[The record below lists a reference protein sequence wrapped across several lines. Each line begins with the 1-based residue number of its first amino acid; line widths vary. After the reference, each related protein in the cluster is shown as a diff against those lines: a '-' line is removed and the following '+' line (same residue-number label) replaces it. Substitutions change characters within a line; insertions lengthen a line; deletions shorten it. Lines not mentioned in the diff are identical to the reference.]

1 MIILFQQKIMI
12 SLNLQRLTS
21 LLAKIAIPFLILLI
35 SSCSKNEVINV
46 EYKINE
52 YHDNGFYATFSV
64 NNNSNI
70 NLDSPWSLHWNQQ
83 SSIIDESSIKDNV
96 KYEYVAGQS
105 YNILSFGKDF
115 NLKSNESTSIDF
127 NQFGT
132 VRRISDLPVG
142 GFIVSNNE
150 IIDVEFNYNWKNA
163 VGIEQLDAPSSKDRY
178 ELYAPGNVIDKSEL
192 EIIIPTPSEI
202 TLLDGESS
210 LKSEYRFFVAESLNL
225 DIDTV
230 NSLFS
235 ENFNIDLNNSSN
247 YDISVQYTDNLL
259 EESYKLLIDENKII
273 IEASDKAGALY
284 GLQSLKQLMLA
295 SSLENK
301 KLKHIS
307 ISDSPRFSY
316 RGMLLDISR
325 NFYGPDKIK
334 QILDYLSF
342 FKINHLD
349 FRLTDDEG
357 WRLEIPGLMELTDV
371 GSKRAYTE
379 DEFESL
385 IPMYGSGANTNSTG
399 SGYLSKNDFI
409 DILQYAD
416 NRNIKIIPQISY
428 PSHMRSAIISM
439 DVRYQKYM
447 ELDNK
452 EEAEKYL
459 LSDPD
464 DESEYNSAQAFDD
477 NIACICRESFF
488 TFYEKVIDEIHLMYQ
503 EAGLEMDK
511 FGVGAD
517 ELPFGAWQKS
527 PICDKF
533 MEENSIAGDY
543 NALYEMM
550 QTRVYNKISSYNA
563 TMTGWDDILL
573 ELTERNQSE
582 TQIKDFFKGDDIL
595 LFVWKNDWGQGRQ
608 DMIYK
613 YANLGYKTV
622 MSNSSAFYFDMVDDK
637 DLDNVGLSWS
647 GYADYKDMWTVD
659 VFDIFNDSYGV
670 KKNNISKEY
679 IESSE
684 KLKSTNRDNIIGIQS
699 QIWSETIRNENILDY
714 MFMPNII
721 VFSQKAWSKDSK
733 WMSIQDQTEREI
745 TLNYEWN
752 KFTNSIGQRV
762 LPIVENIYG
771 GLTYDLPKPGGI
783 IKNDSLYA
791 NTAFPGLNIKYTLD
805 GSLPNIESMNYNNPV
820 EIDQD
825 DVIYLRLFDNK
836 GRGGYPIQVD
846 K

>member
-1 MIILFQQKIMI
+1 MFHRFFLLTASLFV
-12 SLNLQRLTS
+12 L
-21 LLAKIAIPFLILLI
+21 
-35 SSCSKNEVINV
+35 SCSTQSKEIEVVYEIKKMNDWNFDV
-46 EYKINE
+46 SLSMLNSTNF
-52 YHDNGFYATFSV
+52 DFDSV
-64 NNNSNI
+64 
-70 NLDSPWSLHWNQQ
+70 WSLHWNQQ
-83 SSIIDESSIKDNV
+83 SSIVNNESIPENI

-105 YNILSFGKDF
+105 YNILTFGKNYD
-115 NLKSNESTSIDF
+115 LKSNDSISIDF
-127 NQFGT
+127 NQSGI
-132 VRRISDLPVG
+132 VKRISDLPVG

-150 IIDVEFNYNWKNA
+150 IIDVKFTYNWKNA
-163 VGIEQLDAPSSKDRY
+163 DGIEKLDAPTSEDRY
-178 ELYAPGNVIDKSEL
+178 DLYAPGNVLDKSEL

-202 TLLDGESS
+202 TILDGESS
-210 LKSEYRFFVAESLNL
+210 LKSEYKVFVDESLNL
-225 DIDTV
+225 DINTV
-230 NSLFS
+230 KSLFT
-235 ENFNIDLNNSSN
+235 ENFNVDIKNSTDH
-247 YDISVQYTDNLL
+247 DISVQYIDNLL
-259 EESYKLLIDENKII
+259 EESYKLSIDENKIS
-273 IEASDKAGALY
+273 IEASDRAGALY
-284 GLQSLKQLMLA
+284 GLQSLKQLFLA

-301 KLKHIS
+301 MLKHMN

-357 WRLEIPGLMELTDV
+357 WRLEIPGLEELTEV
-371 GSKRAYTE
+371 GSKRAYTK

-385 IPMYGSGANTNSTG
+385 IPMYGSGPDINSTG
-399 SGYLSKNDFI
+399 SGYLSRVDFI
-409 DILQYAD
+409 EILQYAD
-416 NRNIKIIPQISY
+416 YRNIKVIPQISY

-447 ELDNK
+447 ELGNQ

-464 DESEYNSAQAFDD
+464 DESEYYSAQGFDD
-477 NIACICRESFF
+477 NIACICRESAF
-488 TFYEKVIDEIHLMYQ
+488 TFYEKVIDEIYLMYQ
-503 EAGLEMDK
+503 EAGVELNK
-511 FGVGAD
+511 FGIAAD
-517 ELPFGAWQKS
+517 ELPYGAWQKS
-527 PICDKF
+527 PICDQY
-533 MEENSIAGDY
+533 MEENSITGDY
-543 NALYEMM
+543 NALYEIM
-550 QTRVYNKISSYNA
+550 QRRVYDKLSTYNA

-573 ELTERNQSE
+573 KLTEKNQSE
-582 TQIKDFFKGDDIL
+582 TQIKDFFKGDDVL

-670 KKNNISKEY
+670 EKNNISKEY

-684 KLKSTNRDNIIGIQS
+684 KLNPSNRDNIIGIQS
-699 QIWSETIRNENILDY
+699 QIWSETIRNEDILDY

-721 VFSQKAWSKDSK
+721 VFSQKAWSQDPE
-733 WMSIQDQTEREI
+733 WMKISDKTKREF
-745 TLNYEWN
+745 TLEFEWN
-752 KFTNSIGQRV
+752 KFTNTIGQRV
-762 LPIVENIYG
+762 LPIIDNIYG
-771 GLTYDLPKPGGI
+771 GLSYDLPKPGGI

-791 NTAFPGLNIKYTLD
+791 NSVFPGLNIKYTLD
-805 GSLPNIESMNYNNPV
+805 GSLPDIESINYNNPV
-820 EIDQD
+820 KLNKD
-825 DVIYLRLFDNK
+825 DVVNLRLFDGT

>member
-1 MIILFQQKIMI
+1 MFHRFLFFIA
-12 SLNLQRLTS
+12 SLFVL
-21 LLAKIAIPFLILLI
+21 
-35 SSCSKNEVINV
+35 SCSTHSKEIEVVYEIKKMNDWNFDV
-46 EYKINE
+46 SLSILNSTNF
-52 YHDNGFYATFSV
+52 DFDSV
-64 NNNSNI
+64 
-70 NLDSPWSLHWNQQ
+70 WSFHWNQQ
-83 SSIIDESSIKDNV
+83 SSIVNNESIPENI

-105 YNILSFGKDF
+105 YNILSFGKNYD
-115 NLKSNESTSIDF
+115 LKSNESISIDF
-127 NQFGT
+127 NQSGI
-132 VRRISDLPVG
+132 VKRISDLPVG

-150 IIDVEFNYNWKNA
+150 IIDVKFTYNWKNA
-163 VGIEQLDAPSSKDRY
+163 DGIEKLDAPTSKDRY
-178 ELYAPGNVIDKSEL
+178 DLYAPGNVLDKSEL

-210 LKSEYRFFVAESLNL
+210 LKSEYKVFVDESLNL
-225 DIDTV
+225 DINTV
-230 NSLFS
+230 KSLFA
-235 ENFNIDLNNSSN
+235 ENFNVDIINSTD
-247 YDISVQYTDNLL
+247 YDISVQYIDNLL
-259 EESYKLLIDENKII
+259 EESYKLSIDENKIL
-273 IEASDKAGALY
+273 IEASDRAGALY
-284 GLQSLKQLMLA
+284 GLQSLKQLFLA
-295 SSLENK
+295 SSLESNM
-301 KLKHIS
+301 LKHMN

-357 WRLEIPGLMELTDV
+357 WRLEIPGLEELTEV
-371 GSKRAYTE
+371 GSKRAYTK

-385 IPMYGSGANTNSTG
+385 IPMYGSGPDVNSTG
-399 SGYLSKNDFI
+399 SGYLSRVDFI
-409 DILQYAD
+409 EILQYAD
-416 NRNIKIIPQISY
+416 HRNIKIIPQISY

-447 ELDNK
+447 ELGNQ

-464 DESEYNSAQAFDD
+464 DESEYYSAQGFDD
-477 NIACICRESFF
+477 NIACICRESAF
-488 TFYEKVIDEIHLMYQ
+488 TFYEKVIDEIYLMYK
-503 EAGLEMDK
+503 EAGIELNK
-511 FGVGAD
+511 FGVAAD
-517 ELPFGAWQKS
+517 ELPYGAWQKS
-527 PICDKF
+527 PICDQF

-543 NALYEMM
+543 NALYEIM
-550 QTRVYNKISSYNA
+550 QRRVYDKLSSYNA

-573 ELTERNQSE
+573 KLTEKNQSE
-582 TQIKDFFKGDDIL
+582 TKIKDFFKGDDIL

-670 KKNNISKEY
+670 EKNNISKEY

-684 KLKSTNRDNIIGIQS
+684 KLNPSNRDNIIGIQS
-699 QIWSETIRNENILDY
+699 QIWSETIRNEDILDY

-721 VFSQKAWSKDSK
+721 VFSQKAWSQDHD
-733 WMSIQDQTEREI
+733 WMKISDKTKREF
-745 TLNYEWN
+745 TLEYEWN
-752 KFTNSIGQRV
+752 KFTNTIGQRV
-762 LPIVENIYG
+762 LPIIDNIYG
-771 GLTYDLPKPGGI
+771 GLSYDLPKPGGI

-791 NTAFPGLNIKYTLD
+791 NSVFPGLNIKYTLD
-805 GSLPNIESMNYNNPV
+805 GSLPDIESMNYNIPV
-820 EIDQD
+820 KLNKD
-825 DVIYLRLFDNK
+825 DVVNLRLFDDK

>member
-1 MIILFQQKIMI
+1 MFQRFFLF
-12 SLNLQRLTS
+12 
-21 LLAKIAIPFLILLI
+21 IAFLFVL
-35 SSCSKNEVINV
+35 SCSTQSKEIEVVYEIKKMNDWNFDVSLSILNSTNV
-46 EYKINE
+46 
-52 YHDNGFYATFSV
+52 DFDSV
-64 NNNSNI
+64 
-70 NLDSPWSLHWNQQ
+70 WSLHWNQQ
-83 SSIIDESSIKDNV
+83 SSIVNNESIPENI

-105 YNILSFGKDF
+105 YNILSFGKDYDL
-115 NLKSNESTSIDF
+115 NSNNSISIDF
-127 NQFGT
+127 NQSGI

-150 IIDVEFNYNWKNA
+150 IIDVKFTYNWKNA
-163 VGIEQLDAPSSKDRY
+163 EGIERLDAPSSEDRY
-178 ELYAPGNVIDKSEL
+178 DLYAPGNVLDKSEL

-202 TLLDGESS
+202 TLLEGESS
-210 LKSEYRFFVAESLNL
+210 LKSEYKVFLDESLDL
-225 DIDTV
+225 DINTV
-230 NSLFS
+230 KSLFA
-235 ENFNIDLNNSSN
+235 ENFNIDLNNSTN
-247 YDISVQYTDNLL
+247 HDISVKYIDNLL
-259 EESYKLLIDENKII
+259 EESYKLSIDENKIS
-273 IEASDKAGALY
+273 IEASDRAGALY
-284 GLQSLKQLMLA
+284 GLQSLKQLFLA
-295 SSLENK
+295 SSLENNM
-301 KLKHIS
+301 LKHMEI
-307 ISDSPRFSY
+307 IDSPRFSY

-357 WRLEIPGLMELTDV
+357 WRLEIPGLEELTEV
-371 GSKRAYTE
+371 GSKRAYTK

-385 IPMYGSGANTNSTG
+385 IPMYGSGPDTNSTG
-399 SGYLSKNDFI
+399 SGYLSKGDFI
-409 DILQYAD
+409 DIIRYAD
-416 NRNIKIIPQISY
+416 NRNIKIIPQISF
-428 PSHMRSAIISM
+428 PSHIRSAIISM

-447 ELDNK
+447 ELGNK
-452 EEAEKYL
+452 VEAEKYL

-464 DESEYNSAQAFDD
+464 DKSEYYSAQGFDD
-477 NIACICRESFF
+477 NIACICRESAF
-488 TFYEKVIDEIHLMYQ
+488 TFYEKVIDEIYLMYQ
-503 EAGLEMDK
+503 EAGVEMDK
-511 FGVGAD
+511 FGVAAD
-517 ELPFGAWQKS
+517 ELPYGAWQKS
-527 PICDKF
+527 PICNKF
-533 MEENSIAGDY
+533 MEDNSIVGDY

-550 QTRVYNKISSYNA
+550 QTRVYNKLLSYNA

-573 ELTERNQSE
+573 KLTEKNQSE

-595 LFVWKNDWGQGRQ
+595 LFVWKNDWGGGRQ

-699 QIWSETIRNENILDY
+699 QIWSETIRNEDILDY

-721 VFSQKAWSKDSK
+721 VFSQKAWSKDPK
-733 WMSIQDQTEREI
+733 WMSVQDKNEREI
-745 TLNYEWN
+745 TLDYEWN
-752 KFTNSIGQRV
+752 KFRNTIGQKV
-762 LPIVENIYG
+762 LPMIENIYG
-771 GLTYDLPKPGGI
+771 GLSYDLPKPGGI

-791 NTAFPGLNIKYTLD
+791 NSAFPGLSIKYTLD
-805 GSLPNIESMNYNNPV
+805 GSLPNSESMNYKNPLKLN
-820 EIDQD
+820 QD
-825 DVIYLRLFDNK
+825 DIVNLRLFDNK

>member
-1 MIILFQQKIMI
+1 ML
-12 SLNLQRLTS
+12 
-21 LLAKIAIPFLILLI
+21 
-35 SSCSKNEVINV
+35 SCSMQSKEIEVVYEIKKMNDWNFDV
-46 EYKINE
+46 SLSILNSTNF
-52 YHDNGFYATFSV
+52 DFDSV
-64 NNNSNI
+64 
-70 NLDSPWSLHWNQQ
+70 WSFHWNQQ
-83 SSIIDESSIKDNV
+83 SSIVNNESIPENI
-96 KYEYVAGQS
+96 KYEYDAGQS
-105 YNILSFGKDF
+105 YNILSFGKNYD
-115 NLKSNESTSIDF
+115 LKSNDSISIDF
-127 NQFGT
+127 NQSGI
-132 VRRISDLPVG
+132 VSRISDLPVG

-150 IIDVEFNYNWKNA
+150 IIDVKFTYNWKNA
-163 VGIEQLDAPSSKDRY
+163 DGIDKLDAPTSKDRY
-178 ELYAPGNVIDKSEL
+178 DLYAPGNVIDKSEL

-202 TLLDGESS
+202 TILDGESA
-210 LKSEYRFFVAESLNL
+210 LKSEYKVFVDESLNL
-225 DIDTV
+225 DINTV
-230 NSLFS
+230 KSLFA
-235 ENFNIDLNNSSN
+235 ENFNIDIKNSKDF
-247 YDISVQYTDNLL
+247 DISVQYIDNLL
-259 EESYKLLIDENKII
+259 EESYKLSIDENKIS
-273 IEASDKAGALY
+273 IEASGRAGALY
-284 GLQSLKQLMLA
+284 GLQSLKQLFLA
-295 SSLENK
+295 SSLENNM
-301 KLKHIS
+301 LKHMNIN
-307 ISDSPRFSY
+307 DSPRFSY

-357 WRLEIPGLMELTDV
+357 WRLEIPGLEELTEV
-371 GSKRAYTE
+371 GSKRAYTK

-385 IPMYGSGANTNSTG
+385 IPMYGSGPDINSTG
-399 SGYLSKNDFI
+399 SGYLSRVDFI
-409 DILQYAD
+409 EILQYAD
-416 NRNIKIIPQISY
+416 HRNIKIIPQISY

-447 ELDNK
+447 ELGNQ

-464 DESEYNSAQAFDD
+464 DESEYYSAQGFDD
-477 NIACICRESFF
+477 NIACICRESAF
-488 TFYEKVIDEIHLMYQ
+488 TFYEKVIDEIYLMYQ
-503 EAGLEMDK
+503 EAGVELNK
-511 FGVGAD
+511 FGIAAD
-517 ELPFGAWQKS
+517 ELPYGAWQKS
-527 PICDKF
+527 PICDQY

-543 NALYEMM
+543 NALYEKM
-550 QTRVYNKISSYNA
+550 QRRVYDKLSSYNA
-563 TMTGWDDILL
+563 TLTGWDDILL
-573 ELTERNQSE
+573 KLTEKNQSE

-670 KKNNISKEY
+670 EKNNISKEY

-684 KLKSTNRDNIIGIQS
+684 KLNPNNIDNIIGIQS
-699 QIWSETIRNENILDY
+699 QIWSETIRNEDILDY

-721 VFSQKAWSKDSK
+721 VFSQKAWSQDPE
-733 WMSIQDQTEREI
+733 WMKISDKTKREN
-745 TLNYEWN
+745 TLDYEWN
-752 KFTNSIGQRV
+752 KFTNTIGQRV
-762 LPIVENIYG
+762 LPIIDNIYG
-771 GLTYDLPKPGGI
+771 GLSYDLPKPGGI

-791 NTAFPGLNIKYTLD
+791 NSVFPGLNIKYTLD
-805 GSLPNIESMNYNNPV
+805 GSLPDIESMNYNNPV
-820 EIDQD
+820 KLNQADI
-825 DVIYLRLFDNK
+825 VNLRLFDNM

>member
-1 MIILFQQKIMI
+1 MRIY
-12 SLNLQRLTS
+12 NY
-21 LLAKIAIPFLILLI
+21 ILLSLSFFI
-35 SSCSKNEVINV
+35 LSCDSKPEVIEVVYEVNEMKDSGLDV
-46 EYKINE
+46 TFTIKNLTKIN
-52 YHDNGFYATFSV
+52 F
-64 NNNSNI
+64 NSI
-70 NLDSPWSLHWNQQ
+70 WSLHWNQQ
-83 SSIIDESSIKDNV
+83 SSKVNNESIPENI

-105 YNILSFGKDF
+105 YNILSFGKNYD
-115 NLKSNESTSIDF
+115 LKSNDSISIDF
-127 NQFGT
+127 NQSGI
-132 VRRISDLPVG
+132 VSRISDLPVG

-150 IIDVEFNYNWKNA
+150 IIDVKFTYNWKNA
-163 VGIEQLDAPSSKDRY
+163 DGIDKLDAPTSKDRY
-178 ELYAPGNVIDKSEL
+178 DLYAPGNVIDKSEL

-202 TLLDGESS
+202 TILDGESS
-210 LKSEYRFFVAESLNL
+210 LKSEYKVFVDESLNL
-225 DIDTV
+225 DINTV
-230 NSLFS
+230 KSLFA
-235 ENFNIDLNNSSN
+235 ENFNIDIKNSKDF
-247 YDISVQYTDNLL
+247 DISVQYIDNLL
-259 EESYKLLIDENKII
+259 EESYKLSINENKIS
-273 IEASDKAGALY
+273 IEASGRAGALY
-284 GLQSLKQLMLA
+284 GLQSLKQLFLA
-295 SSLENK
+295 SSLENNM
-301 KLKHIS
+301 LKHMNIN
-307 ISDSPRFSY
+307 DSPRFSY

-357 WRLEIPGLMELTDV
+357 WRLEIPGLEELTEV
-371 GSKRAYTE
+371 GSKRAYTK

-385 IPMYGSGANTNSTG
+385 IPMYGSGPDINSTG
-399 SGYLSKNDFI
+399 SGYLSRVDFI
-409 DILQYAD
+409 EILQYAD
-416 NRNIKIIPQISY
+416 HRNIKIIPQISY

-447 ELDNK
+447 ELGNQ

-464 DESEYNSAQAFDD
+464 DESEYYSAQGFDD
-477 NIACICRESFF
+477 NIACICRESAF
-488 TFYEKVIDEIHLMYQ
+488 TFYEKVIDEIYLMYQ
-503 EAGLEMDK
+503 EAGVELNK
-511 FGVGAD
+511 FGIAAD
-517 ELPFGAWQKS
+517 ELPYGAWQKS
-527 PICDKF
+527 PICDQY

-543 NALYEMM
+543 NALYEIM
-550 QTRVYNKISSYNA
+550 QRRVYDKLSSYNA

-573 ELTERNQSE
+573 KLTEKNQSE

-670 KKNNISKEY
+670 EKNNISKEY

-684 KLKSTNRDNIIGIQS
+684 KLNPNNIDNIIGIQS
-699 QIWSETIRNENILDY
+699 QIWSETIRNEDILDY

-721 VFSQKAWSKDSK
+721 VFSQKAWSQDPE
-733 WMSIQDQTEREI
+733 WMKISDKTKREN
-745 TLNYEWN
+745 TLDYEWN
-752 KFTNSIGQRV
+752 KFTNTIGQRV
-762 LPIVENIYG
+762 LPIIDNIYG
-771 GLTYDLPKPGGI
+771 GLSYDLPKPGGI

-791 NTAFPGLNIKYTLD
+791 NSVFPGLNIKYTLD
-805 GSLPNIESMNYNNPV
+805 GSLPGIESMNYNNPV
-820 EIDQD
+820 KLNQADI
-825 DVIYLRLFDNK
+825 VNLRLFDNM

>member
-1 MIILFQQKIMI
+1 MFHRFFLLTASLFVLSCTTQSKEIEVVYEIKKMNDWNFDV
-12 SLNLQRLTS
+12 SLS
-21 LLAKIAIPFLILLI
+21 LLN
-35 SSCSKNEVINV
+35 STNV
-46 EYKINE
+46 
-52 YHDNGFYATFSV
+52 DFDSV
-64 NNNSNI
+64 
-70 NLDSPWSLHWNQQ
+70 WSLHWNQQ
-83 SSIIDESSIKDNV
+83 SSIVNNESIPENI

-105 YNILSFGKDF
+105 YNILTFGKNYD
-115 NLKSNESTSIDF
+115 LKSNDSISIDF
-127 NQFGT
+127 NQSGI
-132 VRRISDLPVG
+132 VKRISDLPVG

-150 IIDVEFNYNWKNA
+150 IIDVKFTYNWKNA
-163 VGIEQLDAPSSKDRY
+163 DGIEKLDAPTSEDRY
-178 ELYAPGNVIDKSEL
+178 DLYAPGNVLDKSEL

-202 TLLDGESS
+202 TILDGESS
-210 LKSEYRFFVAESLNL
+210 LKSEYKVFVDESLNL
-225 DIDTV
+225 DINTV
-230 NSLFS
+230 KSLFV
-235 ENFNIDLNNSSN
+235 ENFNVDIKNSKD
-247 YDISVQYTDNLL
+247 YDISVQYIDNLL
-259 EESYKLLIDENKII
+259 EESYKLSIDENKIS
-273 IEASDKAGALY
+273 IEASGRAGALY
-284 GLQSLKQLMLA
+284 GLQSLKQLFLA

-301 KLKHIS
+301 MLKHMN

-357 WRLEIPGLMELTDV
+357 WRLEIPGLEELTEV
-371 GSKRAYTE
+371 GSKRAYTK

-385 IPMYGSGANTNSTG
+385 IPMYGSGPDINSTG
-399 SGYLSKNDFI
+399 SGYLSRVDFI
-409 DILQYAD
+409 EILQYAD
-416 NRNIKIIPQISY
+416 YRNIKVIPQISY

-447 ELDNK
+447 ELGNQ

-464 DESEYNSAQAFDD
+464 DESEYYSAQGFDD
-477 NIACICRESFF
+477 NIACICRESAF
-488 TFYEKVIDEIHLMYQ
+488 TFYEKVIDEIYLMYQ
-503 EAGLEMDK
+503 EAGVELNK
-511 FGVGAD
+511 FGIAAD
-517 ELPFGAWQKS
+517 ELPYGAWQKS
-527 PICDKF
+527 PICDQY
-533 MEENSIAGDY
+533 MEENSITGDY
-543 NALYEMM
+543 NALYEIM
-550 QTRVYNKISSYNA
+550 QRRVYDKLSTYNA

-573 ELTERNQSE
+573 KLTEKNQSE
-582 TQIKDFFKGDDIL
+582 TQIKDFFKGDDVL

-670 KKNNISKEY
+670 EKNNISKEY

-684 KLKSTNRDNIIGIQS
+684 KLNPSNRDNIIGIQS
-699 QIWSETIRNENILDY
+699 QIWSETIRNEDILDY

-721 VFSQKAWSKDSK
+721 VFSQKAWSQDPK
-733 WMSIQDQTEREI
+733 WMKISDKTKREF
-745 TLNYEWN
+745 TLDYEWN
-752 KFTNSIGQRV
+752 KFTNTIGQRV
-762 LPIVENIYG
+762 LPIIDNIYG
-771 GLTYDLPKPGGI
+771 GLSYDLPKPGGI

-791 NTAFPGLNIKYTLD
+791 NSVFPGLNIKYTLD
-805 GSLPNIESMNYNNPV
+805 GSLPDIESMNYNNPV
-820 EIDQD
+820 KLNKD
-825 DVIYLRLFDNK
+825 DVVNLRLFNDK

>member
-1 MIILFQQKIMI
+1 MFHRFFLLTASLFV
-12 SLNLQRLTS
+12 L
-21 LLAKIAIPFLILLI
+21 
-35 SSCSKNEVINV
+35 SCSTQSKEIEVVYEIKKMNDWNFDV
-46 EYKINE
+46 SLSMLNSTNF
-52 YHDNGFYATFSV
+52 DFDSV
-64 NNNSNI
+64 
-70 NLDSPWSLHWNQQ
+70 WSLHWNQQ
-83 SSIIDESSIKDNV
+83 SSIVNNESIPENI

-105 YNILSFGKDF
+105 YNILTFGKNYD
-115 NLKSNESTSIDF
+115 LKSNDSISIDF
-127 NQFGT
+127 NQSGI
-132 VRRISDLPVG
+132 VKRISDLPVG

-150 IIDVEFNYNWKNA
+150 IIDVKFTYNWKNA
-163 VGIEQLDAPSSKDRY
+163 DGIEKLDAPTSEDRY
-178 ELYAPGNVIDKSEL
+178 ELYAPGNVLDKSEL

-202 TLLDGESS
+202 TILDGESS
-210 LKSEYRFFVAESLNL
+210 LKSEYKVFVDESLNL
-225 DIDTV
+225 DINTV
-230 NSLFS
+230 KSLFS
-235 ENFNIDLNNSSN
+235 ENFNIDIKNSKDF
-247 YDISVQYTDNLL
+247 DISVQYIDNLL
-259 EESYKLLIDENKII
+259 EESYKLSIDENKIS
-273 IEASDKAGALY
+273 IEASDRAGALY
-284 GLQSLKQLMLA
+284 GLQSLKQLFLA
-295 SSLENK
+295 SSLENNM
-301 KLKHIS
+301 LKHMNIN
-307 ISDSPRFSY
+307 DSPRFSY

-357 WRLEIPGLMELTDV
+357 WRLEIPGLEELTEI
-371 GSKRAYTE
+371 GSKRAYTK

-385 IPMYGSGANTNSTG
+385 IPMYGSGPDINSTG
-399 SGYLSKNDFI
+399 SGYLSRVDFI
-409 DILQYAD
+409 EILQYAD
-416 NRNIKIIPQISY
+416 YRNIKVIPQISY

-447 ELDNK
+447 ELGNQ

-464 DESEYNSAQAFDD
+464 DESEYYSAQGFDD
-477 NIACICRESFF
+477 NIACICRESAF
-488 TFYEKVIDEIHLMYQ
+488 TFYEKVIDEIYLMYQ
-503 EAGLEMDK
+503 EAGVKLNK
-511 FGVGAD
+511 FGIAAD
-517 ELPFGAWQKS
+517 ELPYGAWQKS
-527 PICDKF
+527 PICDQY

-543 NALYEMM
+543 NALYEIM
-550 QTRVYNKISSYNA
+550 QRRVYDKLSTYNA

-573 ELTERNQSE
+573 KLTEKNQSE
-582 TQIKDFFKGDDIL
+582 TQIKDFFKGDDVL

-670 KKNNISKEY
+670 EKNNISKEY

-684 KLKSTNRDNIIGIQS
+684 KLNPSNRNNIIGIQS
-699 QIWSETIRNENILDY
+699 QIWSETIRNEDILDY

-721 VFSQKAWSKDSK
+721 VFSQKAWSQDSE
-733 WMSIQDQTEREI
+733 WMKISDKTKREY
-745 TLNYEWN
+745 TLDYEWN
-752 KFTNSIGQRV
+752 KFTNTIGQRV
-762 LPIVENIYG
+762 LPIIDNIYG
-771 GLTYDLPKPGGI
+771 GLSYDLPKPGGI

-791 NTAFPGLNIKYTLD
+791 NSVFPGLNIKYTLD
-805 GSLPNIESMNYNNPV
+805 GSLPDIESMNYNNPV
-820 EIDQD
+820 KINQADI
-825 DVIYLRLFDNK
+825 VNLRLFDNI

>member
-1 MIILFQQKIMI
+1 MNDWNFDVSLSILN
-12 SLNLQRLTS
+12 ST
-21 LLAKIAIPFLILLI
+21 
-35 SSCSKNEVINV
+35 NV
-46 EYKINE
+46 
-52 YHDNGFYATFSV
+52 DFDSV
-64 NNNSNI
+64 
-70 NLDSPWSLHWNQQ
+70 WSLHWNQQ
-83 SSIIDESSIKDNV
+83 SSIVNNESIPDNI

-105 YNILSFGKDF
+105 YNILSFGKNYD
-115 NLKSNESTSIDF
+115 LKSNDSISIDF
-127 NQFGT
+127 NQSGI

-150 IIDVEFNYNWKNA
+150 IIDVKFTYNWKNA
-163 VGIEQLDAPSSKDRY
+163 DGIEKLDAPSSKDRY
-178 ELYAPGNVIDKSEL
+178 DLYAPGNVLDKSEL

-210 LKSEYRFFVAESLNL
+210 LKSEYKVFVEESLNL
-225 DIDTV
+225 DINTV
-230 NSLFS
+230 KSLFV
-235 ENFNIDLNNSSN
+235 ENFNLDIKNSTD
-247 YDISVQYTDNLL
+247 YDISVQYIDNLL
-259 EESYKLLIDENKII
+259 EESYKLSIDENKIS
-273 IEASDKAGALY
+273 IEASDRAGALY
-284 GLQSLKQLMLA
+284 GLQSLKQLFIA
-295 SSLENK
+295 SSLENNM
-301 KLKHIS
+301 LKHMN

-357 WRLEIPGLMELTDV
+357 WRLEIPGLEELTEV
-371 GSKRAYTE
+371 GSKRAYTK

-385 IPMYGSGANTNSTG
+385 IPMYGSGPDINSTG
-399 SGYLSKNDFI
+399 SGYLSRVDFI
-409 DILQYAD
+409 EILQYAD
-416 NRNIKIIPQISY
+416 HRNIKIIPQISY

-447 ELDNK
+447 ELGNQ

-464 DESEYNSAQAFDD
+464 DESEYYSAQGFDD
-477 NIACICRESFF
+477 NIACICRESAF
-488 TFYEKVIDEIHLMYQ
+488 TFYEKVIDEIYLMYQ
-503 EAGLEMDK
+503 EAGVELNK
-511 FGVGAD
+511 FGIAAD
-517 ELPFGAWQKS
+517 ELPYGAWQKS
-527 PICDKF
+527 PICDQY

-543 NALYEMM
+543 NALYEIM
-550 QTRVYNKISSYNA
+550 QRRVYDKLSSYNA
-563 TMTGWDDILL
+563 TLTGWDDILL
-573 ELTERNQSE
+573 KLTEKNQAE
-582 TQIKDFFKGDDIL
+582 TKIKDFFKGDDVL

-670 KKNNISKEY
+670 EKNNISKEY
-679 IESSE
+679 IESYE
-684 KLKSTNRDNIIGIQS
+684 KLNPSNRDNIIGIQS
-699 QIWSETIRNENILDY
+699 QIWSETIRNEDILDY

-721 VFSQKAWSKDSK
+721 VFSQKAWSQDPE
-733 WMSIQDQTEREI
+733 WMKISDKTKREF
-745 TLNYEWN
+745 TLDYEWN
-752 KFTNSIGQRV
+752 KFTNTIGQRV
-762 LPIVENIYG
+762 LPIIDNIYG
-771 GLTYDLPKPGGI
+771 GLSYDLPKPGGI

-791 NTAFPGLNIKYTLD
+791 NSVFPGLNIKYTLD
-805 GSLPNIESMNYNNPV
+805 GSLPDIESMNYNNPV
-820 EIDQD
+820 KLNQD
-825 DVIYLRLFDNK
+825 DIVNLRLFDNK